1 MHIALLLWVW
11 LNLCRLQHYR
21 WVCYQDM
28 TLVWLDIALVFR
40 SRRSRSHRQA
50 YVLPLFLYF
59 LTVSVRPIISSCVGV
74 RILLWN
80 VHLST
85 SSIVSVS
92 SKIAVFYITLYKV
105 KHRSLYKVG
114 GTTEKF
120 FSRCFVLENSKW
132 THTYKL
138 FPMPLD
144 LGLTHDSWLGFI
156 LCLLLAANLQ
166 QCYFFVFIYCR
177 CCVSGSWVVDEE
189 GFCWSKICKFCCLL
203 HFFPLFITRQQQTSS
218 SAWTTFHHAI

>member
-11 LNLCRLQHYR
+11 LNLCRLQRYR

-40 SRRSRSHRQA
+40 SRRSKSHRQA

-59 LTVSVRPIISSCVGV
+59 LAVSVRPIISSCVGV

-114 GTTEKF
+114 AQWKKIFPGASCWKIQNGPTPINCF
-120 FSRCFVLENSKW
+120 RCRW
-132 THTYKL
+132 TWVRHMIAGWAL
-138 FPMPLD
+138 
-144 LGLTHDSWLGFI
+144 S
-156 LCLLLAANLQ
+156 C
-166 QCYFFVFIYCR
+166 V
-177 CCVSGSWVVDEE
+177 CC
-189 GFCWSKICKFCCLL
+189 
-203 HFFPLFITRQQQTSS
+203 
-218 SAWTTFHHAI
+218 